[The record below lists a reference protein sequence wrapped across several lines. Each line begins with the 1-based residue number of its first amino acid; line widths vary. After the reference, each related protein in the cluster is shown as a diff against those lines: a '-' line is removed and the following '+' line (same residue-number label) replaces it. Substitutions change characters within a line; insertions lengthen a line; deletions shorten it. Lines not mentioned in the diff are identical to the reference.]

1 MCPCP
6 EWYADRFSMPR
17 NTFSL
22 NHLASP
28 LPKILNE
35 WPKGIGWAAHSH
47 WIDGPSILDEEPAWI
62 PILKAVAS
70 VGWIQAASFL
80 ARRCAMRPFSIK
92 MHNRTGGL
100 VLTSGGEAG
109 WLFFLK
115 NSMADISL
123 TYNKCQRMIWR
134 KRLEGDKYPWG
145 HMCPPLHCI
154 WHIPAYY
161 PCAK

>member
-1 MCPCP
+1 M
-6 EWYADRFSMPR
+6 SG
-17 NTFSL
+17 
-22 NHLASP
+22 
-28 LPKILNE
+28 PKV
-35 WPKGIGWAAHSH
+35 
-47 WIDGPSILDEEPAWI
+47 LDERLIHTGLTAHPYWMRNLHESPFSRLW
-62 PILKAVAS
+62 PLW
-70 VGWIQAASFL
+70 GGFRLLHFL

-100 VLTSGGEAG
+100 VLSSGGEAG

-134 KRLEGDKYPWG
+134 KRLEGDKYPLG